1 MQAIYVINSD
11 GSSPR
16 RLTDTGGDFFG
27 PAWSPDGTRIA
38 YTSNASGSDQIYSLN
53 AAGGSPTQLTAKG
66 SHNWGAV
73 WSPNGSQIAFASS
86 RDSSLDIY
94 VITPDGRSEAR
105 LVDTP
110 NDDYAPAWS
119 PDGRQIAFVT
129 WHDGTADIFLMN
141 ADGGGVRN
149 LTQSHA
155 LELNFPKWSPDG
167 KTILYSANG
176 HAQPPDLFNSQSLA
190 IAGILLQTALLMG
203 IVLWLVRRW
212 ALPVGALTLMFTLN
226 GLLMS
231 VFNDQTLLA
240 LPMLGAGLFTDTLLW
255 RIGSLTGQRWRFLL
269 FAFLVPVGLN
279 MLQFLVLYLTAGIG
293 WSIHLWLGSIF
304 MAGILGLLL
313 GILAVPTEKTT
324 R

>member
-1 MQAIYVINSD
+1 MIS
-11 GSSPR
+11 
-16 RLTDTGGDFFG
+16 
-27 PAWSPDGTRIA
+27 
-38 YTSNASGSDQIYSLN
+38 
-53 AAGGSPTQLTAKG
+53 
-66 SHNWGAV
+66 
-73 WSPNGSQIAFASS
+73 
-86 RDSSLDIY
+86 
-94 VITPDGRSEAR
+94 PDGRSEAR

-240 LPMLGAGLFTDTLLW
+240 LPMLGAGLLTDTLLW
-255 RIGSLTGQRWRFLL
+255 RIGPLTGQRWRFLL

-279 MLQFLVLYLTAGIG
+279 MLHFLVLYLTVGIG

-313 GILAVPTEKTT
+313 GILAVPTERITRQTT
-324 R
+324 SPGG